1 MLSISEYVRQSIE
14 LNLFFMRIAKEHT
27 IFMEAAFMKPSAGYI
42 NQSEMLKNLFTDL
55 LEETVQ
61 LSQGI
66 ISRDVAASG
75 ELFTEL
81 TLESEEKTE
90 FYTGIDIDRSITN
103 SEMNLASDV
112 DMPIT
117 PSLVNRVQH
126 LNYAA
131 FNAVN
136 QIIEFKSR
144 VLQDVLTCKI
154 FTSNYPLLLDHI
166 LREARFYR
174 TMLVRIQNR
183 KETDMEREAISQEI
197 FWNRI
202 MAEHAKFIRGMLD
215 PTEVKLFDTANNFG
229 AEFDRLTLE
238 AQQLTKELN
247 LFQSVTDE
255 TLKAA
260 VNIRDFKKQGTEG
273 LLDCKIKALAFP
285 LLGDHVIR
293 EANHYIRLL
302 KTFKAGL

>member
-1 MLSISEYVRQSIE
+1 MLSNSEYVRQSLE

-66 ISRDVAASG
+66 ISSDVAASG

-81 TLESEEKTE
+81 TLESEEKTV
-90 FYTGIDIDRSITN
+90 FYTGIDIDMGITT
-103 SEMNLASDV
+103 SEMNLESDV
-112 DMPIT
+112 NMPIP

-136 QIIEFKSR
+136 QLIEFKSR
-144 VLQDVLTCKI
+144 VLQDVLACKI

-183 KETDMEREAISQEI
+183 EAPEMEREAISQEI

-247 LFQSVTDE
+247 LFQSVTQE

-285 LLGDHVIR
+285 LLGDHVVR

-302 KTFKAGL
+302 KAFKAGL

>member
-1 MLSISEYVRQSIE
+1 MLSNSEYVRQSLE

-66 ISRDVAASG
+66 ISSDVAASG

-90 FYTGIDIDRSITN
+90 FYTGIDIDMGITT
-103 SEMNLASDV
+103 SEMNLESDV
-112 DMPIT
+112 NMPIP

-136 QIIEFKSR
+136 QLIEFKSR
-144 VLQDVLTCKI
+144 VLQDVLACKI

-183 KETDMEREAISQEI
+183 EKPEMEREAISQEI

-247 LFQSVTDE
+247 LFQSVTQE

-260 VNIRDFKKQGTEG
+260 VDIRDFKKQGTEG

-285 LLGDHVIR
+285 LLGDHVVR

-302 KTFKAGL
+302 KAFKAGL